1 MAQYPC
7 GKRSVERRSYLNL
20 ARGVINELKVL
31 QLSKLLDKSP
41 NLSAAAAI
49 AARRCGGVK
58 LADVE
63 LYGVKSL
70 LFRLEVGV
78 ACKAKVRKAQEILHV
93 GFARILMIGI
103 IGVLPKIAG

>member
-1 MAQYPC
+1 M
-7 GKRSVERRSYLNL
+7 
-20 ARGVINELKVL
+20 
-31 QLSKLLDKSP
+31 
-41 NLSAAAAI
+41 
-49 AARRCGGVK
+49 K

-78 ACKAKVRKAQEILHV
+78 ACKAEVRKAQGILHV
-93 GFARILMIGI
+93 GLARILMIDI

>member
-1 MAQYPC
+1 M
-7 GKRSVERRSYLNL
+7 E
-20 ARGVINELKVL
+20 
-31 QLSKLLDKSP
+31 
-41 NLSAAAAI
+41 
-49 AARRCGGVK
+49 

-93 GFARILMIGI
+93 ELARIFMIVI

>member
-1 MAQYPC
+1 MQH
-7 GKRSVERRSYLNL
+7 
-20 ARGVINELKVL
+20 
-31 QLSKLLDKSP
+31 SKLCNESP
-41 NLSAAAAI
+41 NLPAAAAI
-49 AARRCGGVK
+49 AARRCGWVK

-78 ACKAKVRKAQEILHV
+78 ACEAEVGKMQEALHV
-93 GFARILMIGI
+93 ELARILMIGI